1 MMPGMFEVLV
11 NRHFT
16 FLRLLLTGFGLSAS
30 LSISAANCQQLS
42 SEPVPQQATES
53 ASRTKSENPSVD
65 SAPDL
70 LNADYSIANKTSGE
84 NLSSN
89 EPQKQN
95 KSSKESKHWW
105 ESLSLSVYTQVR
117 YGAVTDPGEGAPP
130 QLLGDRGIGDVD
142 SFTLRRARLK
152 ISGDV
157 APHLGLY
164 IQPDFAVAPPGGS
177 DATATYF
184 AQVRD
189 WYGDVYV
196 DPDKVHRFRI
206 GQSKIPYGFENMQS
220 SSNRAPMDRS
230 DPINVSVAPNE
241 RDLGILY
248 YWTPKDKQKLFSD
261 LQTPRY
267 KGSGNYGIFGVG
279 IFNGQGGSLL
289 DLNSLP
295 HAVARATWPWEIWQ
309 GQICEVSL
317 QGLCGELV
325 VVGDKIRPLGTGP
338 ETIPFGTFQNG
349 GAGGIWEKRLGST
362 FVWYPMDFGFQSEW
376 HVGEAPGL
384 SDDQTRVTS
393 RAFYGGYVMAMYA
406 IQTEKHGTWFPYA
419 RWSQLHGSYST
430 QKNAPYGNNFELS
443 SGIEWL
449 AFKEFE
455 LTLEYTMVDRV
466 NTMAMNQPGA
476 LSYDYFNGS
485 VIRLQAQLNF

>member
-289 DLNSLP
+289 DLNSVP
-295 HAVARATWPWEIWQ
+295 HTVARVTWPWEIWQ

-406 IQTEKHGTWFPYA
+406 IQTDKHGTWIPYT
-419 RWSQLHGSYST
+419 RWS
-430 QKNAPYGNNFELS
+430 YGNNFELS